1 MSKKPKLFNIKRLPQ
16 DLARLVCAPL
26 LLLLRPNRLTPEG
39 EKYREKLSGGAI
51 LAANHT
57 CMFDPFA
64 VGVTFW
70 YRRVFFFVAEVVM
83 RGKLRSFL
91 LKGVGCIKVERSIA
105 DLEAVKKAIKILS
118 QGYPLTVFP
127 QGAITKGDEVSAL
140 KSGAVL
146 MALRAGVPIIPM
158 HVCKRAHW
166 YSRLK
171 VVIGKTIYPNDM
183 VTKKIPGT
191 ADIEKISEALLEEM
205 NRCANPDKENGK

>member
-1 MSKKPKLFNIKRLPQ
+1 MSKKPKLFNIRRFPQ
-16 DLARLVCAPL
+16 DMARLVCAPL
-26 LLLLRPNRLTPEG
+26 LLFLRPNRLTPEG
-39 EKYREKLSGGAI
+39 EKYKERLSGGAV

-57 CMFDPFA
+57 SMLDPFA

-83 RGKLRSFL
+83 RGKLRPIL

-105 DLEAVKKAIKILS
+105 DVEAIKKAIGILS
-118 QGYPLTVFP
+118 QGYALTVFP
-127 QGAITKGDEVSAL
+127 QGAISEGEEVSSL

-158 HVCKRAHW
+158 HIYKRKHW
-166 YSRLK
+166 YQRLK
-171 VVIGKTIYPNDM
+171 VVIGKTIYPSEM

-191 ADIEKISEALLEEM
+191 ADIERISKALMDEM
-205 NRCANPDKENGK
+205 NRCAVLDKEN